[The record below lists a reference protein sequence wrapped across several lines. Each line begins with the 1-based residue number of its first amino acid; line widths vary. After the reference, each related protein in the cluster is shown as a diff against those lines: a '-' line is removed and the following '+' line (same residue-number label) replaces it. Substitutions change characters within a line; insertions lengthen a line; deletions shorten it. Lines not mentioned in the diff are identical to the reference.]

1 MPAPTV
7 LRFYSLKREKFF
19 DFLAQNPSSE
29 IQISPKS
36 PLTEAQN
43 VPLSGFEKLKMSH
56 FQVLRSSKCPTYRI
70 WEAQK
75 VPLLA
80 FERPDLPK
88 ISLSDYILKPKMVH
102 FQDLRSSKCPTY
114 RWTDPKSATFGFW
127 ETRFT
132 PNKPWLNFRWTD
144 PEPRLGSN
152 HRSKLGQVASGEET
166 HQAWTPLADYTS
178 PLVLVCK

>member
-114 RWTDPKSATFGFW
+114 RWTDPKSTTCRFW
-127 ETRFT
+127 EAQKVPLLAFERSDLPKISLSDYILKHKMVHFQDLRSSKFQVNR
-132 PNKPWLNFRWTD
+132 PWAQIGVKP
-144 PEPRLGSN
+144 
-152 HRSKLGQVASGEET
+152 
-166 HQAWTPLADYTS
+166 
-178 PLVLVCK
+178 